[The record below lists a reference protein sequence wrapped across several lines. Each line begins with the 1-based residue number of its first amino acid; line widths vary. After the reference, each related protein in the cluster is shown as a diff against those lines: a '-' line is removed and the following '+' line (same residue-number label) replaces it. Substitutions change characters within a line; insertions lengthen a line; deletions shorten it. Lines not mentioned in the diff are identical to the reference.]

1 MARFRIYSGT
11 LVTVGGGGGGV
22 KKSLEF
28 GIWRFTD
35 KKLIKFN
42 LLLSGRL
49 SQ

>member
-11 LVTVGGGGGGV
+11 LVTVGGGGGV